1 MAHSMPD
8 ASLGPAPSHCAGR
21 SDRGGGE
28 PTPEVTKAADT
39 AKVIEA
45 TRVVVFPD
53 RLEVTVRVK
62 DESCRYAS
70 RSLVAACLRSFPE
83 LPFHACKN
91 DKGPLFGDVL
101 DQASLPHLLEHL
113 VITLQVRDDQEK
125 GANNFSYLGATQ
137 WIPADRSAGAGSSCC
152 AKVSVRFR
160 NDVVAL
166 TCLNKALAFV
176 NGHF

>member
-1 MAHSMPD
+1 MTD
-8 ASLGPAPSHCAGR
+8 ASSDPGPSRCAR
-21 SDRGGGE
+21 RTERGGGE
-28 PTPEVTKAADT
+28 PATEAAKATDT
-39 AKVIEA
+39 ARVIEA
-45 TRVVVFPD
+45 TKVVVFPD
-53 RLEVTVRVK
+53 RLEVAVRVK

-70 RSLVAACLRSFPE
+70 RSLVSACLRSFPE

-113 VITLQVRDDQEK
+113 VITLQVRDDQDK
-125 GANNFSYLGATQ
+125 GASSFSYLGATQ
-137 WIPADRSAGAGSSCC
+137 WMPADRPADAGQPCY

-176 NGHF
+176 NEHF